1 MPFSSTSRMPRRRPA
16 VEDQL
21 ARLEEQLGNLRV
33 QVRQAQQL
41 SVLGVGAVTLA
52 HEIKNVL
59 SSMLGYAQYARAK
72 DDPELTRKALDVA
85 INRVQVLESMSAR
98 LLRISAAKPAERELV
113 NIRAALDAAVETM
126 VRSLDK
132 DAITLRIDVADSLS
146 CISDALHLQ
155 QVFFN
160 LILNARE
167 ALLPRGGGT
176 IRVTAQCDGD
186 DVVIRVTDNGGGIP
200 PQELPYIFDPLHSTK
215 PARGDRDAR
224 CRGLGLPLCRDIASE
239 NGGSLDVETAV
250 GEGTTFVMRL
260 PAGTAAEREPE
271 AALSTVR

>member
-1 MPFSSTSRMPRRRPA
+1 MPLSPTSRVPRRRPA
-16 VEDQL
+16 LEDQL

-59 SSMLGYAQYARAK
+59 SSMLGYAQYARSK
-72 DDPELTRKALDVA
+72 DDADLTRKALDVA
-85 INRVQVLESMSAR
+85 INRVQVLESMSSR
-98 LLRISAAKPAERELV
+98 LLRISAAKHAEAEEVSVRV
-113 NIRAALDAAVETM
+113 ALDSAIETM

-132 DAITLRIDVADSLS
+132 DGITLRIDVSPTLT
-146 CISDALHLQ
+146 CVSDALHLQ

-167 ALLPRGGGT
+167 ALLSRRGGT
-176 IRVTAQCDGD
+176 IRVTAETDGD
-186 DVVIRVTDNGGGIP
+186 TVLIRVADNGGGIP
-200 PQELPYIFDPLHSTK
+200 AHELPYIFDPLHSTK
-215 PARGDRDAR
+215 PSRGDHDAR
-224 CRGLGLPLCRDIASE
+224 CRGLGLPLCRDIVCE
-239 NGGSLDVETAV
+239 NGGSLDVETSL
-250 GEGTTFVMRL
+250 GQGTTFVIRL
-260 PAGTAAEREPE
+260 PAALPAEREAE